1 MELMLRFPHDY
12 SVGNTPAKSLIKQVP
27 VHQSIA
33 KVLLLGC
40 GDPRHILFTS
50 WCIQQAGGLSTQQTF
65 SVTTCDVEPSTIAR
79 NVILYR
85 LIQDASNFQMV
96 WSTFYDRVIDDPCM
110 DLLVACATD
119 LCAIGESLETWH
131 GTEFGAI
138 VKFVDEHTYAIIRG
152 IWAVYARG
160 KVSGEA
166 ASRMS
171 ECAGKFLE
179 KSGVRGKRDLVTTGA
194 FQTSPCQFPAASN
207 IQVHSDIFH
216 AYVSTGRSP
225 HCSYPSKS
233 STTTHNPMMFRRA
246 DQHADV
252 HYGLDP
258 TLGYHLAA
266 AYAQLKDGPLYSKSE
281 SKPSSKVDEKAIYS
295 CCIREFS
302 GWCHALKKSMDQ
314 RKIIIHNFAGDLFD
328 LSHAMIHTRNNGYGK
343 SGVIGSLKGGS
354 IQLLPGVPLEYD
366 VIDTSNV
373 SDHVGLLNL
382 LLACRELLSEGM
394 QGTICTQFLHVV
406 SENLDNR
413 DVLLE
418 EMLRTDLHTFAAITG
433 LTLQDS
439 MSNVTPGYANWTQ
452 FNISSSI
459 VAALSNGSK
468 RISVA
473 LEWTL
478 VRPSAVRVNLKHHD
492 FVEVFTEMY
501 RKMFEF
507 NLTIPNMLD
516 LEGYIKKLKTE
527 VAPFT
532 GPSMQTFVKL
542 VQIATKNLHSV
553 ESRTIKAL
561 IESIL
566 SLPFSGQQN
575 QTCCLLTWFA
585 ALGLIPQTDANQMLG
600 YDRTVHDLSV
610 FGPNPS
616 EIILLTLL
624 IPKSATVGKLDKMTT
639 PVIEM
644 SVQVMGSDDRFSSL
658 QTQYISERLATEN
671 NGEKCDGSSAVE
683 YSNFTLVEGDISN
696 YKFLACTTVV
706 PISCLVGK
714 GVKVS
719 LSLPTSYF
727 RVSPDAM
734 EIVGPTAV
742 VYSASLTDKQK
753 VSFSAYYPEK
763 YYVGREKGPYL
774 LNSKS
779 KDMKGAEWS
788 PLTADVK
795 HKRVASYSTK
805 VDLQET
811 DFFKI
816 GGLKS
821 CTPLLDS
828 STILRLDIQLREGQK
843 TIAQL
848 PVALNTTS
856 ATIQI
861 SRSKGYLNVLFPLSK
876 GISCPAL
883 SMSSTRS
890 TATQFDLL
898 CTSRALLDCMPKVDL
913 NADKKSTEW
922 LYFLA
927 GSQLGTHERGVE
939 QMGIAGTAKSMK
951 ETIHCILIS
960 AIGRNPHL
968 GGRRFKH
975 FALHA
980 EGTKS
985 VIQLYVNSIRL
996 DFDDGSVLIDA
1007 AVCVLTTWSE
1017 NAEKVTAWLNG
1028 HMDPNGVCTTYVSTT
1043 ELMAWKKALPAMCER
1058 TRNTWKHSSS
1068 CEYVSSGTDTIPL
1081 SASTS
1086 PERVV
1091 CSCCQGKGLEGS
1103 EFEKEVGS
1111 NHAVYKH
1118 FFRAAISPFFNTA
1131 KEGLAFGK

>member
-516 LEGYIKKLKTE
+516 LEGYIKKLKTQ

-706 PISCLVGK
+706 PLSSLLGES
-714 GVKVS
+714 VKVS
-719 LSLPTSYF
+719 LSLPTSEYK
-727 RVSPDAM
+727 VSGQASS
-734 EIVGPTAV
+734 IVGVTGV
-742 VYSASLTDKQK
+742 VYSATLEDKQN
-753 VSFSAYYPEK
+753 VSFSAYNPERHS
-763 YYVGREKGPYL
+763 VERENGACP
-774 LNSKS
+774 LNTESE
-779 KDMKGAEWS
+779 DLKGAEWA
-788 PLTADVK
+788 PMTAIVK
-795 HKRVASYSTK
+795 DKLVTSYSTK
-805 VDLQET
+805 VDLKDT
-811 DFFKI
+811 DYFKN
-816 GGLKS
+816 GGMKA
-821 CTPLLDS
+821 CTPLLNS
-828 STILRLDIQLREGQK
+828 STPLRVDIQLQEGQK
-843 TIAQL
+843 IFAQL
-848 PVALNTTS
+848 PVALN
-856 ATIQI
+856 ATNATVQI
-861 SRSKGYLNVLFPLSK
+861 SRSKGYLNVLFHLLK
-876 GISCPAL
+876 GISCPL
-883 SMSSTRS
+883 LCMSSTRS
-890 TATQFDLL
+890 TATQFDFL
-898 CTSRALLDCMPKVDL
+898 CTSRALLDCMPKLDL
-913 NADKKSTEW
+913 GTDDKSIQW
-922 LYFLA
+922 LYGLA
-927 GSQLGTHERGVE
+927 SAQLGRHERGIDE
-939 QMGIAGTAKSMK
+939 IGMAGTAIGMK
-951 ETIHCILIS
+951 KTIHFLLLS
-960 AIGRNPHL
+960 AIGRNPFTS
-968 GGRRFKH
+968 GVRFKH
-975 FALHA
+975 FCLQ
-980 EGTKS
+980 TKDSGPGIVLFINS
-985 VIQLYVNSIRL
+985 VRL
-996 DFDDGSVLIDA
+996 NFDDGSVLIDA
-1007 AVCVLTTWSE
+1007 AVCLLNTGSE
-1017 NAEKVTAWLNG
+1017 NVHEVTEWLP
-1028 HMDPNGVCTTYVSTT
+1028 HHPRAFCDVSST
-1043 ELMAWKKALPAMCER
+1043 ELMAWKRALPIMCER
-1058 TRNTWKHSSS
+1058 TRNTWEHSSS
-1068 CEYVSSGTDTIPL
+1068 CEYVSSGTDTIPI
-1081 SASTS
+1081 SCTTS
-1086 PERVV
+1086 WERVV
-1091 CSCCQGKGLEGS
+1091 CSCCQGKGLVDS
-1103 EFEKEVGS
+1103 EFEEEVGS

-1131 KEGLAFGK
+1131 KAVIT